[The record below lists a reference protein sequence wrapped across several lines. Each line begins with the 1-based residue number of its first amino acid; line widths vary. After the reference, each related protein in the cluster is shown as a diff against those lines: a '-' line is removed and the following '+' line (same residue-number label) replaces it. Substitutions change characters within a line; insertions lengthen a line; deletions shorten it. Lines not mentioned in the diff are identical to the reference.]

1 MNVPQMLYAL
11 AGGITMAYCIHY
23 GPVKTKDGKKERRP
37 GRLPL
42 LLFSL
47 TVLLVILISVSG
59 IGPII
64 RNFLLP
70 GDAEVTQAALQT
82 MVQNLGDG
90 RPLWD
95 TVTAFCQEI
104 LENAKNVS

>member
-1 MNVPQMLYAL
+1 MNNTRMLYAL

-23 GPVKTKDGKKERRP
+23 GPVKTKDGKKERRS

-42 LLFSL
+42 LLFSF
-47 TVLLVILISVSG
+47 TVLLAIGISVSG
-59 IGPII
+59 IGSTI

-82 MVQNLGDG
+82 MVEDLGDG
-90 RPLWD
+90 KPLWD